1 MSGDHARRQI
11 VIGDKTEGS
20 GRNNERTPSRELGD
34 KYKEEFC
41 NIPIFK
47 SEVWNPN
54 LTPPPYSYLF
64 HP

>member
-1 MSGDHARRQI
+1 MSGDHARREI
-11 VIGDKTEGS
+11 VIGNKAEGS
-20 GRNNERTPSRELGD
+20 GRKNERTPSRELGD

-47 SEVWNPN
+47 SEVWNTN
-54 LTPPPYSYLF
+54 LTPPYSYLF

>member
-47 SEVWNPN
+47 SEV
-54 LTPPPYSYLF
+54 
-64 HP
+64 